1 MAVSRATR
9 RQFGGLG
16 VVVAALTCAALVLS
30 PRAVLDSVA
39 GLSAHPWR
47 FLAVLTVLYLARPFL
62 LWPVSALSLTVGF
75 VLGATY
81 GIPVAIAG
89 TLLSNTAPFLLARYA
104 RSDEG
109 VVGLAAGPTE
119 RFAEAIG
126 EFRGVVAARLAPLPA
141 DVVSAGAGLSEV
153 SLRAYLLG
161 TLVGESPWIAA
172 EVIAGA
178 SMHALS
184 VHGLRH
190 SLALFAAATTCSALL
205 LAGPAYRYVHREY
218 GVGPAVGD

>member
-16 VVVAALTCAALVLS
+16 VAGALLACATLAFS
-30 PRAVLDSVA
+30 PAAVLDWLA
-39 GLSAHPWR
+39 GLSAHPWQ
-47 FLAVLTVLYLARPFL
+47 FLAVLAVLYVARPFL
-62 LWPVSALSLTVGF
+62 LWPVSALSLTVGY

-104 RSDEG
+104 RTDVG
-109 VVGLAAGPTE
+109 IVGLTSRSSD
-119 RFAEAIG
+119 RFVETTG
-126 EFRGVVAARLAPLPA
+126 ELRGVIAARLAPLPA
-141 DVVSAGAGLSEV
+141 DVVSTASGLSEV
-153 SLRAYLLG
+153 SFRAYLLG

-184 VHGLRH
+184 VHGLSH
-190 SLALFAAATTCSALL
+190 SLALFAGATTASVLL
-205 LAGPAYRYVHREY
+205 LAGPAYRFARDEW
-218 GVGPAVGD
+218 GVAVAE